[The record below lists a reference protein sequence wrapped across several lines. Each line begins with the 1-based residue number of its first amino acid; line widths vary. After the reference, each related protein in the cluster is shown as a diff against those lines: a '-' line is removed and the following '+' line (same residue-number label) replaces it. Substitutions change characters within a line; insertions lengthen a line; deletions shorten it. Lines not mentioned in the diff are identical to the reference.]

1 MAIRKR
7 IAGFILLAVL
17 PLYGQE
23 SAPAEPVVPS
33 GMPEAAEAPV
43 SVPVPVLSDD
53 PVVLSYQRNFV
64 RASIS
69 TKLELLAAA
78 PEIPSADMT
87 PLYLDALYF
96 VLSSH
101 GLLGEDRQLAEI
113 ACSAIRS
120 AAECGNPAVL
130 PPIQA
135 VFPLF
140 SDVQVQ
146 TAAIGAVASLSGP
159 EDGGFVFLRDWF
171 ASALDACSRGT
182 YIPPQVLNAAL
193 TAFAGLG
200 NADVFPLVFRA
211 ATSNLDSSV
220 VAEAEKTIISFQEG
234 FTDNILAI
242 VSEKDPQKTAAAFSF
257 ARKNEQLADAD
268 LGKIAEEVFRSML
281 ELNTQGNAE
290 AVPVLDEAMLVLTGL
305 KWYQAS
311 PLVLQYFY
319 RMQSDYKNGK
329 IGAEKL
335 IPVIDCLGAM
345 GTNEAAQA
353 LSIFLGLLNSETE
366 QKKTC
371 NEQLML
377 SIIHALG
384 DLGDKAA
391 FDYLLYVGYLD
402 YPESVKQASRDALAR
417 LKW

>member
-17 PLYGQE
+17 PLYAQE
-23 SAPAEPVVPS
+23 SAPAEPAVPS
-33 GMPEAAEAPV
+33 GMPDAAEAPV

-69 TKLELLAAA
+69 TKLELLAGA

-159 EDGGFVFLRDWF
+159 EDEGFVFLRDWF
-171 ASALDACSRGT
+171 ASALDASAKGT

-242 VSEKDPQKTAAAFSF
+242 VSEEDPQKTAAAFAF
-257 ARKNEQLADAD
+257 ARKNERLADAD
-268 LGKIAEEVFRSML
+268 LGKIAEKVFRSML
-281 ELNTQGNAE
+281 ELNTQGNTE

>member
-1 MAIRKR
+1 MSIQ
-7 IAGFILLAVL
+7 I
-17 PLYGQE
+17 
-23 SAPAEPVVPS
+23 
-33 GMPEAAEAPV
+33 
-43 SVPVPVLSDD
+43 
-53 PVVLSYQRNFV
+53 SYQRNFV

-220 VAEAEKTIISFQEG
+220 VAEA
-234 FTDNILAI
+234 
-242 VSEKDPQKTAAAFSF
+242 
-257 ARKNEQLADAD
+257 
-268 LGKIAEEVFRSML
+268 
-281 ELNTQGNAE
+281 
-290 AVPVLDEAMLVLTGL
+290 AV
-305 KWYQAS
+305 Y
-311 PLVLQYFY
+311 
-319 RMQSDYKNGK
+319 
-329 IGAEKL
+329 
-335 IPVIDCLGAM
+335 
-345 GTNEAAQA
+345 
-353 LSIFLGLLNSETE
+353 
-366 QKKTC
+366 
-371 NEQLML
+371 
-377 SIIHALG
+377 
-384 DLGDKAA
+384 
-391 FDYLLYVGYLD
+391 
-402 YPESVKQASRDALAR
+402 
-417 LKW
+417 

>member
-146 TAAIGAVASLSGP
+146 TAAIGAGTSLYDP
-159 EDGGFVFLRDWF
+159 EDGGFVF
-171 ASALDACSRGT
+171 
-182 YIPPQVLNAAL
+182 
-193 TAFAGLG
+193 
-200 NADVFPLVFRA
+200 
-211 ATSNLDSSV
+211 
-220 VAEAEKTIISFQEG
+220 
-234 FTDNILAI
+234 
-242 VSEKDPQKTAAAFSF
+242 
-257 ARKNEQLADAD
+257 
-268 LGKIAEEVFRSML
+268 
-281 ELNTQGNAE
+281 
-290 AVPVLDEAMLVLTGL
+290 
-305 KWYQAS
+305 
-311 PLVLQYFY
+311 
-319 RMQSDYKNGK
+319 
-329 IGAEKL
+329 
-335 IPVIDCLGAM
+335 
-345 GTNEAAQA
+345 
-353 LSIFLGLLNSETE
+353 
-366 QKKTC
+366 
-371 NEQLML
+371 
-377 SIIHALG
+377 
-384 DLGDKAA
+384 
-391 FDYLLYVGYLD
+391 
-402 YPESVKQASRDALAR
+402 
-417 LKW
+417 